1 MSELIYEIDGNMGK
15 ILEVYEDRCVISIKP
30 RVDGALIGRLITED
44 KEYYYSDITSVQFN
58 ILGDD
63 KGILQ
68 FEYTGPHSANKT
80 NYEKG
85 FIFAATG
92 TDQNKQLKE
101 QMPLIQEYILDRVK
115 AYKDGRE

>member
-1 MSELIYEIDGNMGK
+1 MGK
-15 ILEVYEDRCVISIKP
+15 ILKVYEDICVISVKTG
-30 RVDGALIGRLITED
+30 VDGALFGSLINGN

-58 ILGDD
+58 IFGDA
-63 KGILQ
+63 KGVLQ
-68 FEYTGPHSANKT
+68 FEYTGPHSENKT
-80 NYEKG
+80 NNENR

-115 AYKDGRE
+115 AYKEGKE